1 MHDPKPQPL
10 HSPDDLKLGVEDA
23 AKVVGGD
30 VKPTAEKPAE
40 YLVFKLSD
48 VMTTAP

>member
-1 MHDPKPQPL
+1 MHEPKPQPL
-10 HSPDDLKLGVEDA
+10 HPTEDLGLAVEDA

-40 YLVFKLSD
+40 CLVFKLSD
-48 VMTTAP
+48 VTITAP